1 MLRDDDGQWGAE
13 NMKSAIPVC
22 GRDIALVF
30 DDADFLLLIENGE
43 KGFLKEERLRCSG
56 RTMIDR
62 ANQLK
67 CLDVDLLICGAIS
80 CPLQRMIEA
89 MGIAIIPFVRG
100 EAMEVFDAYCGNR
113 LEDRRFFMPGRRVLP
128 DGSICRGPRGRFRN
142 QGGRK
147 APK

>member
-1 MLRDDDGQWGAE
+1 MLRDDEGQWGAQ

-22 GRDIALVF
+22 GQDIALVF
-30 DDADFLLLIENGE
+30 DDADFLLLIEDGE

-56 RTMIDR
+56 KTMIDR

-67 CLDVDLLICGAIS
+67 SLDVDLLICGAIS

-100 EAMEVFDAYCGNR
+100 EAMEVFDAYCRNR

-128 DGSICRGPRGRFRN
+128 DGRICRGSQGWFRN
-142 QGGRK
+142 RRGRK